1 MKWACDVGLTRREKV
16 KQARQAN
23 VMEDLLDL
31 DFSGFGPEKVRMDDG
46 WNAPNETL
54 LGERKREKK
63 MEQRRANPPSLF
75 SPPQSAVPT
84 VPAAPAAPG
93 FAPQPY
99 APMQPPFTPMR
110 PQLPPRTDGL
120 LYGGVPSYPPMDY
133 YPPYPPYPQQAPG
146 TPAGQAP
153 QSYSMDFMMSS
164 TPSSDL
170 RSSIPPPE
178 PFLNMSPSFM
188 PPQNMP
194 QNMPPQGMPPQGM
207 PPQGMAQGGPQ
218 NMPPQGMP
226 PQGMPQGMPQ
236 SMAQGMPQSMQQGGP
251 QGMPQSMAQGMQQ
264 SMPQGMPQGMPQS
277 MPPQSMPQNM
287 PQNMPQGFMN
297 PSLMPQNMPQG
308 MPQNMLPQNVMVPQN
323 MPPSM
328 PQQPFV
334 PLTPTLTAVKPAQPP
349 SVLGQTHV
357 ESPSAVIRRDSSKTT
372 IIPLMNP
379 ARDAPQLPPPQTRH
393 QRGLSSVVHNTGL
406 VEDEST
412 EDEDDYESQI
422 EKNERKTDENVK
434 RKVMNALQSA
444 LSDLQLTGIQIKWS
458 DIEVDRRIGVGGF
471 AIVYHGL
478 YRCV

>member
-1 MKWACDVGLTRREKV
+1 
-16 KQARQAN
+16 
-23 VMEDLLDL
+23 
-31 DFSGFGPEKVRMDDG
+31 
-46 WNAPNETL
+46 
-54 LGERKREKK
+54 
-63 MEQRRANPPSLF
+63 
-75 SPPQSAVPT
+75 
-84 VPAAPAAPG
+84 
-93 FAPQPY
+93 
-99 APMQPPFTPMR
+99 
-110 PQLPPRTDGL
+110 
-120 LYGGVPSYPPMDY
+120 
-133 YPPYPPYPQQAPG
+133 
-146 TPAGQAP
+146 
-153 QSYSMDFMMSS
+153 
-164 TPSSDL
+164 
-170 RSSIPPPE
+170 
-178 PFLNMSPSFM
+178 
-188 PPQNMP
+188 
-194 QNMPPQGMPPQGM
+194 
-207 PPQGMAQGGPQ
+207 
-218 NMPPQGMP
+218 
-226 PQGMPQGMPQ
+226 
-236 SMAQGMPQSMQQGGP
+236 
-251 QGMPQSMAQGMQQ
+251 
-264 SMPQGMPQGMPQS
+264 
-277 MPPQSMPQNM
+277 MPQNM
-287 PQNMPQGFMN
+287 PQNMPQG
-297 PSLMPQNMPQG
+297 MPQNMPQG

>member
-1 MKWACDVGLTRREKV
+1 
-16 KQARQAN
+16 
-23 VMEDLLDL
+23 
-31 DFSGFGPEKVRMDDG
+31 
-46 WNAPNETL
+46 
-54 LGERKREKK
+54 
-63 MEQRRANPPSLF
+63 
-75 SPPQSAVPT
+75 
-84 VPAAPAAPG
+84 
-93 FAPQPY
+93 
-99 APMQPPFTPMR
+99 
-110 PQLPPRTDGL
+110 
-120 LYGGVPSYPPMDY
+120 
-133 YPPYPPYPQQAPG
+133 
-146 TPAGQAP
+146 
-153 QSYSMDFMMSS
+153 
-164 TPSSDL
+164 
-170 RSSIPPPE
+170 
-178 PFLNMSPSFM
+178 
-188 PPQNMP
+188 MP
-194 QNMPPQGMPPQGM
+194 QN
-207 PPQGMAQGGPQ
+207 
-218 NMPPQGMP
+218 
-226 PQGMPQGMPQ
+226 
-236 SMAQGMPQSMQQGGP
+236 
-251 QGMPQSMAQGMQQ
+251 
-264 SMPQGMPQGMPQS
+264 
-277 MPPQSMPQNM
+277 
-287 PQNMPQGFMN
+287 
-297 PSLMPQNMPQG
+297 

-323 MPPSM
+323 M

>member
-16 KQARQAN
+16 KQARQAS

-133 YPPYPPYPQQAPG
+133 YPPYP
-146 TPAGQAP
+146 

-207 PPQGMAQGGPQ
+207 PPQGMPQ
-218 NMPPQGMP
+218 NMPQNMPQSMQQGGPQGMP

-236 SMAQGMPQSMQQGGP
+236 N
-251 QGMPQSMAQGMQQ
+251 
-264 SMPQGMPQGMPQS
+264 MPQGMPQGMPQS
-277 MPPQSMPQNM
+277 MPPQN
-287 PQNMPQGFMN
+287 
-297 PSLMPQNMPQG
+297 MPQNMPQG

-323 MPPSM
+323 MPQSM